1 MDYFTNKEINGLKAD
16 IKASEIALNAEKIYF
31 EKKLN
36 ESIGPQMLEELSKAK
51 SNDNNTTTKKK
62 RSKLFGLF
70 DVFKMK

>member
-51 SNDNNTTTKKK
+51 SNDTNTATKKK
-62 RSKLFGLF
+62 RCKLFGLF